1 MSIHDVLREDRRWP
15 RRVLVVLAAGQVVS
29 STLSNLFGGAFTTAD
44 RPGEPPI
51 VPVGWT
57 FSIWGVIMLLS
68 LGWALWA
75 ERVAPR
81 AGRRSSEDDVSAQ
94 LARPLLVVFAGF
106 SAWIAAAEIEPV
118 WATLVVFVL
127 MLAGLLAAGRI
138 ALAQHDAIRRWSP
151 TGRLLLWTLLG
162 LYTGWSSVAIW
173 LNLTTALT
181 TSGAPITGALGVAGQ
196 LAVLAAAVATAVA
209 LLVRARRA
217 PVLALSGA
225 GAVVWAFVGSSV
237 GAATQGEPA
246 LAVAALV
253 GTAIVVAAAVVSV
266 VARPR
271 SRGGRSRPATVH
283 GAAETTP
290 TARSAAPA
298 VGETPT
304 ATS

>member
-1 MSIHDVLREDRRWP
+1 MSIHDVLGQDRRWP

-29 STLSNLFGGAFTTAD
+29 STLSNLFGGALTTAD

-51 VPVGWT
+51 VPVGWA

-68 LGWALWA
+68 LGWAVWA
-75 ERVAPR
+75 ERAAPR
-81 AGRRSSEDDVSAQ
+81 AGQGSSEDDVSAQ

-106 SAWIAAAEIEPV
+106 SLWIAAAEIEPV

-181 TSGAPITGALGVAGQ
+181 TSGAPLTGALGVAGQ
-196 LAVLAAAVATAVA
+196 LAVLAAAVAAAVA
-209 LLVRARRA
+209 LLVGARRA

-225 GAVVWAFVGSSV
+225 GAVAWAFVGSAL
-237 GAATQGEPA
+237 GAAAQGEPT

-266 VARPR
+266 VARPP
-271 SRGGRSRPATVH
+271 SGGGRSRPSTLPGSH
-283 GAAETTP
+283 
-290 TARSAAPA
+290 A
-298 VGETPT
+298 VGETRT